1 MTLQV
6 FQRLPSRLRSLALA
20 LLFPALVLGWWEW
33 ESRQS
38 TGHAY
43 AFAPLEQIG
52 RSFAEMLADGSLPLH
67 AGASLQRALTA
78 LLIGGSI
85 GVATGIATGLSRLL
99 DRTASPLITTM
110 RQVPILGW
118 LPLVALWFGN
128 GDGAKL
134 LLVSL
139 SAFYPTVLNTQKG
152 MQAVE
157 QRYAEVGRLYGFTR
171 MQALRLIAWPSA
183 LPLIFTGIS
192 QALAFSWIA
201 TIGVELLFSA
211 TAGLGTEMMAAQV
224 AARTDVVLVCV
235 ACVGVMGFTLNQLL
249 ALLRARLLRWQGAA
263 AR

>member
-1 MTLQV
+1 MSL
-6 FQRLPSRLRSLALA
+6 RLRSVSLA
-20 LLFPALVLGWWEW
+20 LLLPALVLGWWEW
-33 ESRQS
+33 ESRQGA
-38 TGHAY
+38 GHAY
-43 AFAPLEQIG
+43 AFAPLEQVA
-52 RSFAEMLADGSLPLH
+52 RSFVEMLLDGRLLLH

-85 GVATGIATGLSRLL
+85 GIATGIAMGLWRPF
-99 DRTASPLITTM
+99 DRTAGPIVTTL

-157 QRYAEVGRLYGFTR
+157 GKLAEVGRLYGFTR
-171 MQALRLIAWPSA
+171 LQSLRLIAWPSA

-192 QALAFSWIA
+192 QALAFAWIA

-235 ACVGVMGFTLNQLL
+235 ACVGVMGFALNQLF
-249 ALLRARLLRWQGAA
+249 ALLRARLLRWQPAPGN
-263 AR
+263 

>member
-1 MTLQV
+1 MNRR
-6 FQRLPSRLRSLALA
+6 FASLALA
-20 LLFPALVLGWWEW
+20 LAFPVLVLGWWEW
-33 ESRQS
+33 ESRQGA
-38 TGHAY
+38 GHAY
-43 AFAPLEQIG
+43 AFAPLGRIA
-52 RSFAEMLADGSLPLH
+52 RSFAEMIADGRLALH

-85 GVATGIATGLSRLL
+85 GIVVGVATGVSRVL

-152 MQAVE
+152 MQAIE
-157 QRYAEVGRLYGFTR
+157 ERYAEVGRLYGFTR
-171 MQALRLIAWPSA
+171 LQSLRLIAWPSA
-183 LPLIFTGIS
+183 LPLIFTGVS
-192 QALAFSWIA
+192 QALAFAWIA

-211 TAGLGTEMMAAQV
+211 SAGLGTEMMAAQV

-235 ACVGVMGFTLNQLL
+235 ACVGVMGFALNQLF
-249 ALLRARLLRWQGAA
+249 ALLRIRLLHWLPAA
-263 AR
+263 GK

>member
-1 MTLQV
+1 MTP
-6 FQRLPSRLRSLALA
+6 RLKPAALA

-38 TGHAY
+38 AGHAY

-52 RSFAEMLADGSLPLH
+52 RSFVDMLSDGTLLFQ

-85 GVATGIATGLSRLL
+85 GIAIGVATGLSRLL
-99 DRTASPLITTM
+99 DRTATPLITTL

-152 MQAVE
+152 MQAIE
-157 QRYAEVGRLYGFTR
+157 TRYAEVGRLYGFTR
-171 MQALRLIAWPSA
+171 W
-183 LPLIFTGIS
+183 
-192 QALAFSWIA
+192 
-201 TIGVELLFSA
+201 
-211 TAGLGTEMMAAQV
+211 
-224 AARTDVVLVCV
+224 
-235 ACVGVMGFTLNQLL
+235 
-249 ALLRARLLRWQGAA
+249 
-263 AR
+263 